1 MQAEEDE
8 IKDLEKQMSVMG
20 EGLFERVG
28 NPERGRKGSG
38 DTRIGQQG

>member
-1 MQAEEDE
+1 MLAEKGE
-8 IKDLEKQMSVMG
+8 IRDLEKQMSVMG

-28 NPERGRKGSG
+28 NPGRGREGSG